1 MNQLPTQC
9 QNLSVPVEQLIQL
22 LQQEPSL
29 RSYSG
34 SQSDTLVSGVRASLR
49 QAISPEFEIAFAG
62 PFSAGKSMLINAL
75 LQRQLL
81 YSGEGHATG
90 TECRIYKAKAPDQE
104 EAVLTLLSTAEIK
117 AQVDELCKL
126 LQNGLPHNANIAS
139 PAVVNNIKER
149 AKVIIQEQGGEGKT
163 ETAKHAKVLILLLE
177 GFETNQANIQ
187 PTQNSNRTTSLKEA
201 AEYARRG
208 SNSAILKR
216 IDYYCDHPL
225 LEGNVLVDLPGI
237 DAPVKKDAQL
247 AFDKVA
253 DDKTAAVVCV
263 LATASN
269 GEITEPET
277 QLIEAI
283 RKNPG
288 IRNRV
293 FWVFNRID
301 ETWYNDDRRLK
312 FEETA
317 SQFYSEQR
325 VYKTSGLLG
334 FYGYL
339 VQTQTDETN
348 NFGLSINS
356 IFGDYLIEGK
366 TPQFVESFIDYL
378 KVYSRRNPAKI
389 FQFQGK
395 PEGNYV
401 RILSSPDGHRVLEEL
416 IHDSQIN
423 EFREAINRYLIQEK
437 RPQLFEA
444 LATDLRPLCETLRR
458 CYLERS
464 RYIKSQPEEIDALK
478 NSIKE
483 AESKTIVEEIAQ
495 IVTNFKSHISQE
507 EVPKLLREHCQS
519 FEADFTLLQNT
530 VETKMK
536 QILENFSAK
545 DIRSLTLQSDDE
557 YTVDPLASIVSG
569 ALRYLADELNK
580 SLAPQVRWVVD
591 NFFNYLV
598 NSIYSK
604 DYYNKLCRLAGDE
617 AGIQIEQDLKNL
629 QAQVQHALEN
639 YISIECDR
647 YRMESY
653 RFYGFEA
660 KLFASAEN
668 SAKDDSIN
676 QLFGKIL
683 NKMQGQG
690 FELPEITDEEQK
702 LRQLLQSDFEP
713 KIKQLVRQYIR
724 QAINLT
730 LKRHLLRLVNEP
742 GEFLLK
748 QYTRAVEH
756 LEQKIEKTA
765 QEKLASNQQIRS
777 EIQRNIATYNKA
789 VAVINECLGIMLPPS
804 SLLLEFH

>member
-1 MNQLPTQC
+1 MNQLPIQC
-9 QNLSVPVEQLIQL
+9 QNLSAQVEQLIKL

-29 RSYSG
+29 RS
-34 SQSDTLVSGVRASLR
+34 SQSDSLVGQVKASLR
-49 QAISPEFEIAFAG
+49 QATSAEFEIAFAG

-75 LQRQLL
+75 LQRKLL

-90 TECRIYKAKAPDQE
+90 TECRIYKAKASNKE
-104 EAVLTLLSTAEIK
+104 EAVLTLLSQVEVK
-117 AQVDELCKL
+117 AQVDALCTL
-126 LQNGLPHNANIAS
+126 LQNGLPHNANIAA
-139 PAVVNNIKER
+139 PAVISNIRER
-149 AKVIIQEQGGEGKT
+149 ARVIIQEQGGEDKT
-163 ETAKHAKVLILLLE
+163 DIAKQAKALILLLE
-177 GFETNQANIQ
+177 GFEANNDNIH
-187 PTQNSNRTTSLKEA
+187 PTQNSQRTTSLKEA

-208 SNSAILKR
+208 SNSAVLKR

-237 DAPVKKDAQL
+237 DAPIKKDAQL

-269 GEITEPET
+269 GEIAEAET

-288 IRNRV
+288 IRDRV

-301 ETWYNDDRRLK
+301 ETWYNDDRRQK
-312 FEETA
+312 FEQTT
-317 SQFYSEQR
+317 SQFASEKR
-325 VYKTSGLLG
+325 VFQTSGLLG

-339 VQTQTDETN
+339 VQTQTNETN
-348 NFGLSINS
+348 HFGLHVNS
-356 IFGDYLIEGK
+356 IFGRNVREGK
-366 TPQFVESFIDYL
+366 TPQFVEAFIDYL
-378 KVYSRRNPAKI
+378 KVYARRNPLKV
-389 FQFQGK
+389 FQLQGK
-395 PEGNYV
+395 PEENYL
-401 RILSSPDGHRVLEEL
+401 RILSSAEGQQVLEEL
-416 IHDSQIN
+416 IYDSQVN
-423 EFREAINRYLIQEK
+423 EFRAAISRYLIEEK

-458 CYLERS
+458 GYLEQS
-464 RYIKSQPEEIDALK
+464 KYIKSQPEELEAFK
-478 NSIKE
+478 KSIKE
-483 AESKTIVEEIAQ
+483 AENQRLVEEISQ
-495 IVTNFKSHISQE
+495 IVTDFKNHISQE
-507 EVPKLLREHCQS
+507 EVPKLLRENCQT
-519 FEADFTLLQNT
+519 FETDFSHLQKT
-530 VETKMK
+530 VEGKMK
-536 QILENFSAK
+536 QVLENLVAK
-545 DIRSLTLQSDDE
+545 DIRSLALQSDDE

-580 SLAPQVRWVVD
+580 SLTPQARRVVD
-591 NFFNYLV
+591 NYFNYLV
-598 NSIYSK
+598 NSVCSK

-617 AGIQIEQDLKNL
+617 AGIQIEQDLRHL
-629 QAQVQHALEN
+629 QVQVQHALEN

-647 YRMESY
+647 YRMESQ

-660 KLFASAEN
+660 SPSSSEAN

-683 NKMQGQG
+683 HKMQGQG
-690 FELPEITDEEQK
+690 FELPEIRDEEQK

-713 KIKQLVRQYIR
+713 KVKQLVRQYIR

-730 LKRHLLRLVNEP
+730 LKRHLLRLVNEQ

-748 QYTRAVEH
+748 QYTRAVEY

-765 QEKLASNQQIRS
+765 KEKLSSNQQLRT
-777 EIQRNIATYNKA
+777 EIQHKIATYNKA
-789 VAVINECLGIMLPPS
+789 VSAINECLGAMLEPNF
-804 SLLLEFH
+804 LLLEFQ